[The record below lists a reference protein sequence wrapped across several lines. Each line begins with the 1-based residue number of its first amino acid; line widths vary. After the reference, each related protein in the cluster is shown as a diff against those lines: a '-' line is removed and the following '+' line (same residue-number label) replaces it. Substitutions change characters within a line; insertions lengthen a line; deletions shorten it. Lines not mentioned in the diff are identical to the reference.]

1 MKDKDVLLVNVYGG
15 SNRDT
20 PDFYEEL
27 TEMVKEYQNH
37 DITKV
42 GDWNLVL
49 DPQLDSYNYKH
60 NYKQSKSPSRPL
72 KICSSFIYGPTI
84 NMSIILAPITGGVR
98 CSTGPT

>member
-15 SNRDT
+15 PNRDT
-20 PDFYEEL
+20 PAFYEEL

-49 DPQLDSYNYKH
+49 DPQLDSYKH
-60 NYKQSKSPSRPL
+60 NYKQPKSPSPL
-72 KICSSFIYGPTI
+72 KICSSSFIYGPTI

-98 CSTGPT
+98 CSTGPS

>member
-42 GDWNLVL
+42 
-49 DPQLDSYNYKH
+49 
-60 NYKQSKSPSRPL
+60 SR
-72 KICSSFIYGPTI
+72 FG
-84 NMSIILAPITGGVR
+84 LAVR
-98 CSTGPT
+98 R